1 MIIKGKLVRAMRA
14 LIGYNLLALSR
25 KTTNKVFI
33 KPEGMS
39 LKLTTSLS
47 QRLVLTPQLRQ
58 RIEMLQMTTLE
69 LSDLIQQQLLENPV
83 LEEVATQEEARE
95 LAEKILDHLASADPG
110 AAPDQP
116 QIEASE
122 PELGSPSSN
131 GSGDS
136 EVLSQTYAESD
147 GDAERGDGEPLASA
161 DLSEDSVG
169 DELVGEEAAR
179 DAFEEIDFG
188 REFQDYLDPGYKT
201 QEIEYKEKDAPTFEQ
216 FLTRAPSLADHLEWQ
231 LHMSPIEGDVCD
243 AAISVIGNLDADGR
257 LNATN
262 EEIAAMGGWTEEIV
276 EKARQAVMHLD
287 PIGCGARDVRECL
300 LVQLEVRGES
310 DRLAAGLISDHLS
323 DLQQHKLP
331 HLAKQIG
338 SDVDTL
344 LSELQFIRT
353 LDPYPGRRYSSE
365 EPILISPEIY
375 IEKLDEGDEDYVI
388 YFSDDGSPRLR
399 VSQQYQQMLGKSDV
413 SNETKSF
420 IREKM
425 RSAVDLLRNIEHR
438 RQTIYKVVES
448 IVHRQRDFLDKGV
461 QYIKPMMLKDI
472 AEDIGMHLST
482 VSRVVNRKYAHTP
495 QGVIELRRF
504 FTEGMMNEDGEE
516 VSTRIIKLKIKKLI
530 EEEDSHSPITDDQ
543 VVKILIKDGIKLSR
557 RTVAKYRDQMSIPG
571 SRERRAVV

>member
-1 MIIKGKLVRAMRA
+1 
-14 LIGYNLLALSR
+14 
-25 KTTNKVFI
+25 
-33 KPEGMS
+33 MS

-83 LEEVATQEEARE
+83 LEEVPSQEEVQE
-95 LAEKILDHLASADPG
+95 LAEKVLDHLASSDVDSSFEAAAPEAG
-110 AAPDQP
+110 AA
-116 QIEASE
+116 ST
-122 PELGSPSSN
+122 N
-131 GSGDS
+131 GSGD
-136 EVLSQTYAESD
+136 
-147 GDAERGDGEPLASA
+147 GEAIAS
-161 DLSEDSVG
+161 LQGVG
-169 DELVGEEAAR
+169 DDLGEAIAGAEHGEEGLGEETFGEEGSR

-201 QEIEYKEKDAPTFEQ
+201 QEIEYKEDAPTFEQ
-216 FLTRAPSLADHLEWQ
+216 FLTRPPSLADHLEWQ
-231 LHMSPIEGDVCD
+231 LHMTPLEPDVTE
-243 AAISVIGNLDADGR
+243 AAVAVIGNLNADGR

-262 EEIAAMGGWTEEIV
+262 EEIASMGNWSEEVV
-276 EKARQAVMHLD
+276 EKARRAVMKLD
-287 PIGCGARDVRECL
+287 PVGCGARDVKECL
-300 LVQLEVRGES
+300 LMQLEVLGEK
-310 DRLAAGLISDHLS
+310 DRLAAKLISEHFA

-331 HLAKQIG
+331 NLSKQIG
-338 SDVDTL
+338 VDVEL
-344 LSELQFIRT
+344 LLTELQFIRT
-353 LDPYPGRRYSSE
+353 LDPYPGRRYSSD

-375 IEKLDEGDEDYVI
+375 IEKLDENDDDYVI
-388 YFSDDGSPRLR
+388 YFADDGSPRLR
-399 VSQQYQQMLGKSDV
+399 VSQQYQQMLSQGV

-448 IVHRQRDFLDKGV
+448 IVQRQRDFLDHGV
-461 QYIKPMMLKDI
+461 QHIKPMMLKDI

-504 FTEGMMNEDGEE
+504 FTEGMLNEDGEE
-516 VSTRIIKLKIKKLI
+516 ISTRIIKLKIKKLI
-530 EEEDSHSPITDDQ
+530 EEEDSHNPITDDQ
-543 VVKILIKDGIKLSR
+543 VVKILAKDGIKLSR
-557 RTVAKYRDQMSIPG
+557 RTVAKYRDQMHIPG

>member
-1 MIIKGKLVRAMRA
+1 
-14 LIGYNLLALSR
+14 
-25 KTTNKVFI
+25 
-33 KPEGMS
+33 MS

-69 LSDLIQQQLLENPV
+69 LTDLIQQQLLENPV

-95 LAEKILDHLASADPG
+95 LAEKILDHLASADP
-110 AAPDQP
+110 AVVPEQSQVEP
-116 QIEASE
+116 VE
-122 PELGSPSSN
+122 PELGSPSAN
-131 GSGDS
+131 GSGDVEAAS
-136 EVLSQTYAESD
+136 TSQF
-147 GDAERGDGEPLASA
+147 DAEGETGDFASA
-161 DLSEDSVG
+161 ADTNEDSIG
-169 DELVGEEAAR
+169 QDIVGEEAVR
-179 DAFEEIDFG
+179 DPFEEIDFG

-201 QEIEYKEKDAPTFEQ
+201 QEVEYKEDAPTFEQ
-216 FLTRAPSLADHLEWQ
+216 FLTRPPSLAEHLEWQ
-231 LHMSPIEGDVCD
+231 LHMSPLDSKVCD
-243 AAISVIGNLDADGR
+243 AAICVIGNLDADGR

-262 EEIAAMGGWTEEIV
+262 EEIAAMSKCSEETV
-276 EKARQAVMHLD
+276 ETARRAVMQLD
-287 PIGCGARDVRECL
+287 PVGCGARDVKECL

-310 DRLAAGLISDHLS
+310 DRLASRLISEHLPE
-323 DLQQHKLP
+323 LQQHKLP
-331 HLAKQIG
+331 GLSKHTGIEI
-338 SDVDTL
+338 DTL
-344 LSELQFIRT
+344 LEELQLIRT

-365 EPILISPEIY
+365 EPVLITPEIY
-375 IEKLDEGDEDYVI
+375 IEKLDEDDDEYVI
-388 YFSDDGSPRLR
+388 YFADDGSPRLR
-399 VSQQYQQMLGKSDV
+399 ISQQYQQMLGQTGV

-448 IVHRQRDFLDKGV
+448 IVHRQKDFLDRGV
-461 QYIKPMMLKDI
+461 QHIKPMMLKDI

-516 VSTRIIKLKIKKLI
+516 ISTRIIKLKIKKLI

-543 VVKILIKDGIKLSR
+543 VVKILLRDGIKLSR
-557 RTVAKYRDQMSIPG
+557 RTVAKYRDQMQIPG

>member
-1 MIIKGKLVRAMRA
+1 
-14 LIGYNLLALSR
+14 
-25 KTTNKVFI
+25 
-33 KPEGMS
+33 MS

-69 LSDLIQQQLLENPV
+69 LTDLIQQQLLENPV
-83 LEEVATQEEARE
+83 LEEVATQEEVGE
-95 LAEKILDHLASADPG
+95 LAEKILDHLTSADPG
-110 AAPDQP
+110 AAPDQ
-116 QIEASE
+116 QQLE
-122 PELGSPSSN
+122 PREMELGTAASN
-131 GSGDS
+131 GSGDA
-136 EVLSQTYAESD
+136 EVAAAEY
-147 GDAERGDGEPLASA
+147 GEAEAS
-161 DLSEDSVG
+161 DLSVAETGDDVGG
-169 DELVGEEAAR
+169 DEIAGDDASR

-201 QEIEYKEKDAPTFEQ
+201 QEIEYKEDAPTFEQ
-216 FLTRAPSLADHLEWQ
+216 FLTRPPSLAEHLEWQ
-231 LHMSPIEGDVCD
+231 LHMSQIDDVICD
-243 AAISVIGNLDADGR
+243 AAINVIGNLDADGR
-257 LNATN
+257 LSATN
-262 EEIAAMGGWTEEIV
+262 QEMAAMGGWTEEKV
-276 EKARQAVMHLD
+276 EEARQVLMRLD
-287 PIGCGARDVRECL
+287 PVGCGARDVRECL
-300 LVQLEVRGES
+300 LVQLEVKGES
-310 DRLAAGLISDHLS
+310 DRLAAKLIADHLP

-344 LSELQFIRT
+344 LQELQVIRS

-399 VSQQYQQMLGKSDV
+399 VSQQYQSMLGKTDV

-448 IVHRQRDFLDKGV
+448 IVARQKDFLDHGV

-504 FTEGMMNEDGEE
+504 FTEGMLNEDGEE
-516 VSTRIIKLKIKKLI
+516 ISTRIIKLKIKKLI

-543 VVKILIKDGIKLSR
+543 VVKILAKDGIKLSR

-571 SRERRAVV
+571 SRERRAIV

>member
-1 MIIKGKLVRAMRA
+1 
-14 LIGYNLLALSR
+14 
-25 KTTNKVFI
+25 
-33 KPEGMS
+33 MS

-69 LSDLIQQQLLENPV
+69 LTDLIQQQLLENPV
-83 LEEVATQEEARE
+83 LEEVATQEEVGE
-95 LAEKILDHLASADPG
+95 LAEKILDHLANADPG

-116 QIEASE
+116 QLEANE
-122 PELGSPSSN
+122 PEMGSPSSN
-131 GSGDS
+131 GSGDA
-136 EVLSQTYAESD
+136 EVLAASYIEGAEGETETSEFASAESNED
-147 GDAERGDGEPLASA
+147 AIGDDIA
-161 DLSEDSVG
+161 SEDTT
-169 DELVGEEAAR
+169 R
-179 DAFEEIDFG
+179 DSFEEIDFG

-201 QEIEYKEKDAPTFEQ
+201 QEIEYKEDAPTFEQ
-216 FLTRAPSLADHLEWQ
+216 FLTRPPSLADHLEWQ
-231 LHMSPIEGDVCD
+231 LHMSPIEGATCE

-262 EEIAAMGGWTEEIV
+262 EEIAAMGGWSEVTVEE
-276 EKARQAVMHLD
+276 ARQAVMHLD
-287 PIGCGARDVRECL
+287 PVGCGARDVKECL
-300 LVQLEVRGES
+300 LVQLEVKGES
-310 DRLAAGLISDHLS
+310 DRLAAGLIRDHLA

-344 LSELQFIRT
+344 LTELQFIRT

-375 IEKLDEGDEDYVI
+375 IEKLEEGDEDYVI

-399 VSQQYQQMLGKSDV
+399 VSQQYQQMLGKTDV

-448 IVHRQRDFLDKGV
+448 IVQRQKLFLDHGV
-461 QYIKPMMLKDI
+461 EHIKPMMLKDI

-504 FTEGMMNEDGEE
+504 FTEGMLNEDGEE
-516 VSTRIIKLKIKKLI
+516 ISTRIIKLKIKKLI
-530 EEEDSHSPITDDQ
+530 EEEDSHNPITDDQ
-543 VVKILIKDGIKLSR
+543 VVKILAKDGIKLSR

>member
-1 MIIKGKLVRAMRA
+1 
-14 LIGYNLLALSR
+14 
-25 KTTNKVFI
+25 
-33 KPEGMS
+33 MS

-69 LSDLIQQQLLENPV
+69 LTDLIQQQILENPV
-83 LEEVATQEEARE
+83 LEEVATQEEVGE

-110 AAPDQP
+110 AAPDEP
-116 QIEASE
+116 KRLEATE
-122 PELGSPSSN
+122 PEMGSPGSN
-131 GSGDS
+131 GSGDAEAVS
-136 EVLSQTYAESD
+136 GEYAAGEAEG
-147 GDAERGDGEPLASA
+147 GDIEGHEAAAA

-169 DELVGEEAAR
+169 DEIVGEEAAR
-179 DAFEEIDFG
+179 DPFEEIDFG

-201 QEIEYKEKDAPTFEQ
+201 QEIEYKEDAPTFEQ
-216 FLTRAPSLADHLEWQ
+216 FLTRAPSLAEHLEWQ
-231 LHMSPIEGDVCD
+231 LHMSPIAEEVC
-243 AAISVIGNLDADGR
+243 AVAVSVIGNLDADGR

-262 EEIAAMGGWTEEIV
+262 EEIAAMGGWTEELV
-276 EKARQAVMHLD
+276 EEARQAVMHLD

-300 LVQLEVRGES
+300 LVQLEVKGES
-310 DRLAAGLISDHLS
+310 DRLAARLISEHLPE
-323 DLQQHKLP
+323 LQQHKLP
-331 HLAKQIG
+331 HLAKQIN

-375 IEKLDEGDEDYVI
+375 IEKLDEADDQYVI
-388 YFSDDGSPRLR
+388 YFADDGSPRLR
-399 VSQQYQQMLGKSDV
+399 VSQQYQQMLGKPDV
-413 SNETKSF
+413 NNETKSF

-448 IVHRQRDFLDKGV
+448 IVHRQQDFLDKGV

-516 VSTRIIKLKIKKLI
+516 ISTRIIKLKIKKLI
-530 EEEDSHSPITDDQ
+530 EEEDSHNPITDDQ

>member
-1 MIIKGKLVRAMRA
+1 
-14 LIGYNLLALSR
+14 
-25 KTTNKVFI
+25 
-33 KPEGMS
+33 MS

-69 LSDLIQQQLLENPV
+69 LTDLIQQQMLENPV

-110 AAPDQP
+110 ASPEQ
-116 QIEASE
+116 QSVEISE
-122 PELGSPSSN
+122 PDLGSPSTN
-131 GSGDS
+131 GSGDL
-136 EVLSQTYAESD
+136 EGLSPASVETE
-147 GDAERGDGEPLASA
+147 GEGLEASGP
-161 DLSEDSVG
+161 DFSEDSIG
-169 DELVGEEAAR
+169 DEIVGEEATR
-179 DAFEEIDFG
+179 DPFEEIDFG

-201 QEIEYKEKDAPTFEQ
+201 QEIEYKEDAPTFEQ
-216 FLTRAPSLADHLEWQ
+216 FLTRPISLAEHLEWQ
-231 LHMSPIEGDVCD
+231 LHMNPISEEVCD
-243 AAISVIGNLDADGR
+243 AAICVIGNLDADGR
-257 LNATN
+257 LSATN
-262 EEIAAMGGWTEEIV
+262 EEIAAMGPWPEEIV
-276 EKARQAVMHLD
+276 EQARQSVMRLD
-287 PIGCGARDVRECL
+287 PVGCGAHDVRECL

-310 DRLAAGLISDHLS
+310 ERLASRLISEHLA

-331 HLAKQIG
+331 NLSKQTGI
-338 SDVDTL
+338 DVDIL
-344 LSELQFIRT
+344 LAEVQVIRT

-365 EPILISPEIY
+365 EPILIAPEIY
-375 IEKLDEGDEDYVI
+375 IEKLDEGDQDYII
-388 YFSDDGSPRLR
+388 YFADDGSPRLR
-399 VSQQYQQMLGKSDV
+399 ISQQYQQMLGQSGV

-420 IREKM
+420 IREKV

-448 IVHRQRDFLDKGV
+448 IVHRQKEFLDKGV
-461 QYIKPMMLKDI
+461 EYIKPMMLKDI

-516 VSTRIIKLKIKKLI
+516 ISTRIIKLKIKKLI
-530 EEEDSHSPITDDQ
+530 EEEDTHSPITDDQ
-543 VVKILIKDGIKLSR
+543 VVKILAKDGIKLSR
-557 RTVAKYRDQMSIPG
+557 RTVAKYRDQMQIPG

>member
-1 MIIKGKLVRAMRA
+1 
-14 LIGYNLLALSR
+14 
-25 KTTNKVFI
+25 
-33 KPEGMS
+33 MS

-83 LEEVATQEEARE
+83 LEEVATQEEVGE
-95 LAEKILDHLASADPG
+95 LAEKILDHLTSADPG
-110 AAPDQP
+110 AAPDSTP
-116 QIEASE
+116 VEAVE
-122 PELGSPSSN
+122 PEAGGPSSN
-131 GSGDS
+131 GSGDLEASTTDYQEGEVS
-136 EVLSQTYAESD
+136 EAV
-147 GDAERGDGEPLASA
+147 G
-161 DLSEDSVG
+161 SEG
-169 DELVGEEAAR
+169 GEESGGDDVIGEESVR

-201 QEIEYKEKDAPTFEQ
+201 QEIEYKEDAPTFEQ
-216 FLTRAPSLADHLEWQ
+216 FLTRPPSLADHLEWQ
-231 LHMSPIEGDVCD
+231 LHMSSVEGDVLD
-243 AAISVIGNLDADGR
+243 AAVSVIGNLDADGR

-262 EEIAAMGGWTEEIV
+262 EEIAAMSNWSEEVV
-276 EKARQAVMHLD
+276 EQARQAVMRLD
-287 PIGCGARDVRECL
+287 PTGCGARDVKECL
-300 LVQLEVRGES
+300 LVQLEVKGES
-310 DRLAAGLISDHLS
+310 DRLATTLISEHMS
-323 DLQQHKLP
+323 ELQQHKLP

-338 SDVDTL
+338 TDVDTL
-344 LSELQFIRT
+344 LNELQFIRT

-365 EPILISPEIY
+365 EPVLISPEIY
-375 IEKLDEGDEDYVI
+375 IEKLEEGDEDYVI

-399 VSQQYQQMLGKSDV
+399 VSAQYQQMLGKTDV

-448 IVHRQRDFLDKGV
+448 IVHRQKDFLDHGV
-461 QYIKPMMLKDI
+461 EHIKPMMLKDI

-516 VSTRIIKLKIKKLI
+516 ISTRIIKLKIKKLI
-530 EEEDSHSPITDDQ
+530 EEEDSHNPITDDQ
-543 VVKILIKDGIKLSR
+543 VVKILAKDGIKLSR